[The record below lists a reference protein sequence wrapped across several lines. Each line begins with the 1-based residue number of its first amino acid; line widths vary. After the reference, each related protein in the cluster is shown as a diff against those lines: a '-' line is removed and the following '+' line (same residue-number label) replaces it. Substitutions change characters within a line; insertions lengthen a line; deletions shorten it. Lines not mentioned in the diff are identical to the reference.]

1 MLFDS
6 AFLIHASGQR
16 GRKQQTAVENFLRA
30 HLDAPLYTSRVCW
43 AEFAEGCATPADV
56 QAGLHLFTVVEIDE
70 SVAWTASRVAREL
83 KPAGAHIGDN
93 DIWIAATALTYG
105 LPLVSR
111 NVRHF
116 ARVTNLQVV
125 NY

>member
-16 GRKQQTAVENFLRA
+16 GQKQQAAAEKFLRA

-43 AEFAEGCATPADV
+43 AEFAEGCAAPADV

-70 SVAWTASRVAREL
+70 SVAWAASRIAREL
-83 KPAGAHIGDN
+83 KTAGAHIGDN
-93 DIWIAATALTYG
+93 DIWIAATALAHG

-116 ARVTNLQVV
+116 TRVANLQVV
-125 NY
+125 AY

>member
-6 AFLIHASGQR
+6 AFLIHAAGQR
-16 GRKQQTAVENFLRA
+16 GRKQQAAAENFLRA

-43 AEFAEGCATPADV
+43 AEFAEGCVAPDDV

-93 DIWIAATALTYG
+93 DIWIAATALAYG

-125 NY
+125 TY

>member
-6 AFLIHASGQR
+6 VFLIHASGQR
-16 GRKQQTAVENFLRA
+16 GRKQQAAAENFLRTN
-30 HLDAPLYTSRVCW
+30 LDAPLYTSRVCW
-43 AEFAEGCATPADV
+43 SEFAEGCDVPADV

-70 SVAWTASRVAREL
+70 SIAWTASRVAREL
-83 KPAGAHIGDN
+83 KPMGAHIGDN
-93 DIWIAATALTYG
+93 DIWIAATALAYG

-116 ARVTNLQVV
+116 TRVTNLQVV
-125 NY
+125 TY

>member
-6 AFLIHASGQR
+6 GFLIHASGQR
-16 GRKQQTAVENFLRA
+16 GRRERSAAERFLRA

-43 AEFAEGCATPADV
+43 AEYAEGCLSPAEV
-56 QAGLHLFTVVEIDE
+56 QAGLHLFTVIEIGE
-70 SVAWTASRVAREL
+70 NIAWTASRLGREL
-83 KPAGAHIGDN
+83 RTAGRHIGDN
-93 DIWIAATALTYG
+93 DIWIAATALAFS

-116 ARVTNLQVV
+116 DRVAGLQIVS
-125 NY
+125 Y